1 MWPPPKRL
9 MDTPMAFRQTA
20 DVHMVIFLPREEK
33 KSIDITIPSRQKDQ
47 NNTKK
52 NVFRWDLENTKFL
65 DNVLIYLF

>member
-1 MWPPPKRL
+1 
-9 MDTPMAFRQTA
+9 MAFRQTA

-52 NVFRWDLENTKFL
+52 NVFR
-65 DNVLIYLF
+65 